1 MIKKIFSV
9 FLVTLLAQILSIFSI
24 SYIYNRNPDESFLN
38 TIAILDSTF
47 SIVTSVLA
55 FGMLQITT
63 RNIVTSKKWEKEV
76 SETQNI
82 RMSFAFYI
90 SILCLILYFFSEK
103 PLFLYFT
110 TSIFIANNVN
120 YALYGLGKS
129 LQASITSSLRL
140 IINALGLLLMGYLCV
155 YNSLFYFILFSI
167 TILITSIYSNF
178 LLKLKLKFQFQLI
191 NDFYKSYLKTF
202 KIGITDLAIVFLL
215 DTGILFFADFFYEE
229 HTITNAYIVL
239 KIYLLIKG
247 VQRLVFQT
255 FYNEL
260 VNNKKVILLNKIIF
274 IIGLVYFVATVLYT
288 NELAS
293 FIFGKIS
300 ESALLNFKISGF
312 SVITSS
318 ILLASIPRT
327 LVIKNDKIYFNS
339 FVLSLFF
346 LLSSMIILSFT
357 RYKDNG
363 IFIALLIGE
372 FVLFLSFFIGIWKD
386 LKIRKYKKFYLMNFL
401 LLAVYFLLNK
411 YLVTEFAILVSIVI
425 NVVYGLYFIFFNKK
439 ELMS

>member
-63 RNIVTSKKWEKEV
+63 RNIVTNKEWEKEV

-82 RMSFAFYI
+82 RLSFAFYI
-90 SILCLILYFFSEK
+90 SILSLILYIFLEK

-129 LQASITSSLRL
+129 LQASVSSSLRL
-140 IINALGLLLMGYLCV
+140 IINALGLLLMGYFCV

-178 LLKLKLKFQFQLI
+178 LLKAKFQFKLI
-191 NDFYKSYLKTF
+191 NDFYKSYLITF

-215 DTGILFFADFFYEE
+215 DTGILFFAK
-229 HTITNAYIVL
+229 L
-239 KIYLLIKG
+239 
-247 VQRLVFQT
+247 
-255 FYNEL
+255 
-260 VNNKKVILLNKIIF
+260 
-274 IIGLVYFVATVLYT
+274 
-288 NELAS
+288 
-293 FIFGKIS
+293 
-300 ESALLNFKISGF
+300 
-312 SVITSS
+312 
-318 ILLASIPRT
+318 
-327 LVIKNDKIYFNS
+327 
-339 FVLSLFF
+339 
-346 LLSSMIILSFT
+346 
-357 RYKDNG
+357 
-363 IFIALLIGE
+363 
-372 FVLFLSFFIGIWKD
+372 
-386 LKIRKYKKFYLMNFL
+386 
-401 LLAVYFLLNK
+401 
-411 YLVTEFAILVSIVI
+411 
-425 NVVYGLYFIFFNKK
+425 
-439 ELMS
+439 

>member
-63 RNIVTSKKWEKEV
+63 RNIVTNKEWEKEV

-90 SILCLILYFFSEK
+90 SILSLILYIFLEK

-129 LQASITSSLRL
+129 LQASVSSSLRL
-140 IINALGLLLMGYLCV
+140 IINALGLLLMGYFCV

-178 LLKLKLKFQFQLI
+178 LLKAKFQFKLI
-191 NDFYKSYLKTF
+191 NDFYKSYLITF

-229 HTITNAYIVL
+229 HAITNAYIVL

-260 VNNKKVILLNKIIF
+260 VNIKKVILLNKIIF
-274 IIGLVYFVATVLYT
+274 IIGVVYFVATVLYT
-288 NELAS
+288 NEVAS

-312 SVITSS
+312 SVIISS

-372 FVLFLSFFIGIWKD
+372 FVLFLSFFIGIRKD

-401 LLAVYFLLNK
+401 LLVVYFLLNK

-425 NVVYGLYFIFFNKK
+425 NVVYGFYFIFFNKK